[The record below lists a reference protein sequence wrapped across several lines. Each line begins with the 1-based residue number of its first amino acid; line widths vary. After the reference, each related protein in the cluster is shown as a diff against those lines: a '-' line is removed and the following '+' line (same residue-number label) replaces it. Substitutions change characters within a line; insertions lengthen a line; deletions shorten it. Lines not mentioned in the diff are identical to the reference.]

1 MEIPHLI
8 LAVNLLQKNNII
20 ICDIKN
26 KIVDINLQNLDLKSL
41 INKIELQILYKL
53 DNRDAKQ

>member
-41 INKIELQILYKL
+41 INMIELQILYKL

>member
-20 ICDIKN
+20 ISDIKN
-26 KIVDINLQNLDLKSL
+26 KILDINLQNLDLKSL
-41 INKIELQILYKL
+41 INMIELQTLYKI

>member
-26 KIVDINLQNLDLKSL
+26 KIVDINLENLDLKSL